1 MNDFSFYP
9 AFDINLRNSLKETLL
24 KNSNYSITHNSS
36 KEVIETITSEPYYK
50 WDKTPEDFIKEIAKK
65 SSNLLNRSIKY
76 N

>member
-50 WDKTPEDFIKEIAKK
+50 LDKTPEDFIKEIAKK

>member
-1 MNDFSFYP
+1 MNDFSYYP
-9 AFDINLRNSLKETLL
+9 AFNINLRNSLKETLL
-24 KNSNYSITHNSS
+24 KNSSYSNTHNLG
-36 KEVIETITSEPYYK
+36 KEVIETITSESYYK